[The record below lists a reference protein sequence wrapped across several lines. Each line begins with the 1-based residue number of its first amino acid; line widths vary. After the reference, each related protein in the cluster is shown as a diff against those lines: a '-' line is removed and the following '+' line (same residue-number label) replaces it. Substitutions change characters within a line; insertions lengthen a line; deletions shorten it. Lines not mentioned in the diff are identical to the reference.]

1 MERNHKN
8 EPRLTNIMKIKPK
21 KSKPKVNLRK
31 TKSMRNFGKKVTMLA
46 I

>member
-8 EPRLTNIMKIKPK
+8 EPPLTNIMKIKPK

-31 TKSMRNFGKKVTMLA
+31 TKCMRNFGKKVTMLA